1 MGADVIKIEQPS
13 IGDPSRELWKYKD
26 MDLRLP
32 DGGSIFYAGANRGK
46 KSITLNMEDP
56 QGKQIAY
63 NLVNKSDIFFTNLR
77 RSTVRRMNMDYPSLS
92 QINPKLIYASVTSYG
107 SRGPDADGGGFD
119 YQGQGRSGLMY
130 SLGEPD
136 MPPLL
141 AQFGIIDQATAIM
154 ASYQMVIAL
163 LMREHLGIGQQVE
176 VSLLGTASYLMYFN
190 NLIALLTGRE
200 VLRHKQTRADPLR
213 NCYQCQDG
221 KWIVQNQPPGEEN
234 WQMVCQL
241 LGYPELEQDPRFN
254 TREKRIENSEEL
266 VSIFNQAFAT
276 KPRDNWLPLFSEKN
290 S

>member
-221 KWIVQNQPPGEEN
+221 KWIVQNQPPGKKTGKWYASFWDTQN
-234 WQMVCQL
+234 
-241 LGYPELEQDPRFN
+241 
-254 TREKRIENSEEL
+254 
-266 VSIFNQAFAT
+266 
-276 KPRDNWLPLFSEKN
+276 
-290 S
+290 